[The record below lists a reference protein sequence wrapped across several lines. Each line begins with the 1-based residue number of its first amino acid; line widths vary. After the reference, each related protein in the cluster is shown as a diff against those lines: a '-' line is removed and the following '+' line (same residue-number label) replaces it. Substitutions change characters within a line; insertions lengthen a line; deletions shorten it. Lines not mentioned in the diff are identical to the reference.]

1 MNVWKLPLATILAVF
16 LGLGFGFGKD
26 FVEDLLATGGHLG
39 ENYFLLVGNEKF
51 VNGTCLYF
59 GFLVFR

>member
-1 MNVWKLPLATILAVF
+1 MNVGKLTLTAILAIF

-26 FVEDLLATGGHLG
+26 FIEDLLATGGHLG

-51 VNGTCLYF
+51 IN
-59 GFLVFR
+59 